1 MDPVEYEQLAA
12 ELRAAIARRRTL
24 RPGTPARWRADC
36 EARALMKRV
45 AAAAPLITSV
55 PVRTVPGDIGETS
68 QACEP
73 ART

>member
-1 MDPVEYEQLAA
+1 MDPVEYEQLAD
-12 ELRAAIARRRTL
+12 ELRAAIALRRTL

-45 AAAAPLITSV
+45 AAAASSITSV
-55 PVRTVPGDIGETS
+55 PVSTVPGGIGEAS
-68 QACEP
+68 PACQP